1 MLPPVIKFIRVRSRS
16 QNGCF
21 TAFLFWPH
29 FIICMAWSRTIKEK
43 GVGKMSDYI
52 LEMNHIVKEF
62 SGVRALDDVNLKVR
76 RGEIHALCGEN
87 GAGKSTLMNV
97 LSGVWPHGT
106 YSGDVVYKGETCK
119 FHNLRDSEAKGIV
132 IIHQELALSPL
143 LSVAEN
149 VFLGNEQL
157 SMRGVIDWTK
167 TRQRAQEMLARVG
180 LEHENVNVPVNSL
193 GVGKQQLIEIA
204 KAMAKKVEL
213 LILDEPTAA
222 LNDEESKKLLDI
234 MLELKKQGI
243 TCIIISHKLN
253 EIEYVS
259 DAVTIIRDGK
269 TIETLIKGKD
279 DMSEDRVIKGMVG
292 REMTS
297 RYPAREGIKL
307 GDTIFEV
314 KNWNVYHPDDPE
326 RQILKDINISVKA
339 GEVVGLAGLMGA
351 GRTEF
356 AMSVFGHSYGQKIS
370 GTVKINGREVE
381 MKTVKQAINNK
392 LAYVSEDRKVYGL
405 NLIAEIKENMT
416 IAARPKFFS
425 KHGVINGNDEIVAAE
440 EYKKRINVKATSI
453 EQVVG
458 SLSGGN
464 QQKVVLAKWMLT
476 QPDVLILDEP
486 TRGIDVGAKYEIYC
500 VINDLAKAGKAVIVI
515 SSEMPEIIGTC
526 DRTYVLNEGQIAGE
540 LDHNEMTQEKIMQ
553 CIMAHN
559 RKGDGNE

>member
-1 MLPPVIKFIRVRSRS
+1 
-16 QNGCF
+16 
-21 TAFLFWPH
+21 
-29 FIICMAWSRTIKEK
+29 
-43 GVGKMSDYI
+43 MSDYI
-52 LEMNHIVKEF
+52 LEMNHITKEF
-62 SGVRALDDVNLKVR
+62 SGVKALDDVNLKVK

-97 LSGVWPHGT
+97 LSGVYPHGT
-106 YSGDVVYKGETCK
+106 YSGDIVYKGEVCN
-119 FHNLRDSEAKGIV
+119 FHNLRNSEEKGIV
-132 IIHQELALSPL
+132 IIHQELALSPN

-149 VFLGNEQL
+149 VFLGNEQT
-157 SMRGVIDWTK
+157 SAKGIIDWTK
-167 TRQRAQEMLARVG
+167 TRKRAQEMLEKVG
-180 LEHENVNVPVNSL
+180 LENEDVNVQVSTL

-222 LNDEESKKLLDI
+222 LNDEESRKLLDI
-234 MLELKKQGI
+234 MLDLKKQGV

-259 DAVTIIRDGK
+259 DAVTVIRDGK
-269 TIETLIKGKD
+269 SIETMGKGEI
-279 DMSEDRVIKGMVG
+279 SEDRVIKAMVG
-292 REMTS
+292 RELTN
-297 RYPAREGIKL
+297 RYPVREGVTI

-314 KNWNVYHPDDPE
+314 KDWNVFHPDDGN
-326 RQILKDINISVKA
+326 RQMLKNINISVKS

-356 AMSVFGHSYGQKIS
+356 AMSLFGQSYGQKIS
-370 GTVKINGREVE
+370 GTVKINGQEVQL
-381 MKTVKQAINNK
+381 KTVHDAIDNK
-392 LAYVSEDRKVYGL
+392 LAYVSEDRKTYGL
-405 NLIAEIKENMT
+405 ILINDIKENMAL
-416 IAARPKFFS
+416 AARPKFFS
-425 KHGVINGNDEIVAAE
+425 KHGVINGNDEILAAE
-440 EYKKRINVKATSI
+440 EYKKRINVKANSI

-526 DRTYVLNEGQIAGE
+526 DRVYVINEGEIAGE
-540 LDHNEMTQEKIMQ
+540 LTKDEVTQEKIMQ

-559 RKGDGNE
+559 RKDDGNNEG

>member
-1 MLPPVIKFIRVRSRS
+1 
-16 QNGCF
+16 
-21 TAFLFWPH
+21 
-29 FIICMAWSRTIKEK
+29 
-43 GVGKMSDYI
+43 MSDYI
-52 LEMNHIVKEF
+52 LEMNHITKEF
-62 SGVRALDDVNLKVR
+62 SGVKALDDVNLKVK

-97 LSGVWPHGT
+97 LSGVYPHGT
-106 YSGDVVYKGETCK
+106 YSGDIVYKGEVCN
-119 FHNLRDSEAKGIV
+119 FHNLRNSEEKGIV
-132 IIHQELALSPL
+132 IIHQELALSPN

-149 VFLGNEQL
+149 VFLGNEQT
-157 SMRGVIDWTK
+157 SAKGIIDWTK
-167 TRQRAQEMLARVG
+167 TRKRAQEMLEKVG
-180 LEHENVNVPVNSL
+180 LEHEDVNVQVSTL

-222 LNDEESKKLLDI
+222 LNDEESRKLLDI
-234 MLELKKQGI
+234 MLDLKKQGV

-259 DAVTIIRDGK
+259 DAVTVIRDGK
-269 TIETLIKGKD
+269 SIETMNKGEI
-279 DMSEDRVIKGMVG
+279 SEDRVIKAMVG
-292 REMTS
+292 RELTN
-297 RYPAREGIKL
+297 RYPAREGVTI

-314 KNWNVYHPDDPE
+314 KDWNVFHPDDGN
-326 RQILKDINISVKA
+326 RQMLKNINISVKA

-356 AMSVFGHSYGQKIS
+356 AMSLFGQSYGQKIS
-370 GTVKINGREVE
+370 GTVKINGQEVQL
-381 MKTVKQAINNK
+381 KTVHDAIDSK
-392 LAYVSEDRKVYGL
+392 LAYVSEDRKTYGL
-405 NLIAEIKENMT
+405 ILINDIKENMAL
-416 IAARPKFFS
+416 AARPKFFS

-440 EYKKRINVKATSI
+440 EYKKRINVKANSI

-526 DRTYVLNEGQIAGE
+526 DRVYVINEGEIAGE
-540 LDHNEMTQEKIMQ
+540 LNKDEVTQEKIMQ

-559 RKGDGNE
+559 RKDDGNNEG